1 MRLMRISTA
10 YDGFVRSFYAQRPE
24 LASRPFREQY
34 ETIIDEPYGWC
45 DLWTRFVGPRGYE
58 CFEPMTNIQPAQF
71 QWAKEHS
78 VEANPADWFLPLTM
92 AQIEWYKPD
101 VLICNDYASFNY
113 DFLTEARKRVPSI
126 RVIVGWCGA
135 PYRDEKVFGAYDLT
149 LTNLKCHIERFRQ
162 IGVHAAYMHHGFDPA
177 ILGKINTT
185 GPKRY
190 DFSFVG
196 SIVKKPGFHN
206 ERERLLLAL
215 LERTDLTIFA
225 DLPARPS
232 TRGRLARRVIDVVRK
247 VPGGAKVVRRLPRIG
262 HLADAPSLAPRDV
275 ELADSIYNASRPSA
289 FGRAMYQAIRDSKL
303 TLNTHIDAAKDNAS
317 NMRMFEATGVG
328 MCMLTERQS
337 DLADIFEPDREVV
350 TYASHEECVEKAV
363 WLLEHDK
370 EREEIGLAGQRR
382 VMKDHR
388 WDQRAAWLDG
398 QIKKLLATKA

>member
-10 YDGFVRSFYAQRPE
+10 YDGFVRSFYAQRPD
-24 LASRPFREQY
+24 LVSRPFREQY

-45 DLWTRFVGPRGYE
+45 DLWTRFVGPLGYE

-71 QWAKEHS
+71 QWAKENGITPD
-78 VEANPADWFLPLTM
+78 ATDWFLPLTM
-92 AQIEWYKPD
+92 AQIEWFKPD
-101 VLICNDYASFNY
+101 VLVCNDYASFNF

-162 IGVHAAYMHHGFDPA
+162 IGVRAAYMHHGFDPA
-177 ILGKINTT
+177 ILGKIDTT
-185 GPKRY
+185 RPKQI

-215 LERTDLTIFA
+215 LEKVDLTIFA
-225 DLPARPS
+225 DLPPRSSQPN
-232 TRGRLARRVIDVVRK
+232 RLARRVALAARR
-247 VPGGAKVVRRLPRIG
+247 VPGGTRVLRAVPRLR
-262 HLADAPSLAPRDV
+262 HLADLPPIAARDL
-275 ELADSIYNASRPSA
+275 ELSDSIYRASRPSA

-303 TLNTHIDAAKDNAS
+303 TLNTHIDAARDNAS

-328 MCMLTERQS
+328 TCMLTERQS
-337 DLADIFEPDREVV
+337 DLAEIFEPDREVV
-350 TYASHEECVEKAV
+350 TYSSHEECVEKAV

-388 WDQRAAWLDG
+388 WDQRAAWLDA
-398 QIKKLLATKA
+398 QIKKLLIN